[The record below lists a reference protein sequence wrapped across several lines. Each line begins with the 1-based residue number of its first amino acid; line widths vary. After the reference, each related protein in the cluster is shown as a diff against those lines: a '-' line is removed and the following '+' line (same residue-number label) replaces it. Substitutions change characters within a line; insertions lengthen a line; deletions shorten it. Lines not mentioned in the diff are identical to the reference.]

1 VFLLACRTGSM
12 ECAVFTTTK
21 ANFPD
26 VIDPDTGAPTGETWS
41 FTNIEYAWSKRA
53 PSSGSRFNRT
63 RPYDYPAS
71 LYLKLSRNNHFED
84 IEYEF
89 YEMAHDSTINR
100 FDISTCY
107 RSKDFDYLHL
117 FFKLTINREDII
129 DDNHLDRRQFERD
142 LHYQLVNRMQI
153 RYSRLTN
160 LEIDH
165 EALGNNVT
173 VFFTLLG
180 QTPKPESASGF
191 DDREPTAAQ
200 ARTTLEEAINNNQFT
215 FHIELRDRSQIEFRA
230 VANSLQASK
239 QFTSSHTAAQQIVN
253 LSYTAGSQAL
263 AVVVGVLVGLLVG
276 VLLAAL
282 LRIVRKDPM
291 PELPGS
297 IASPLATI
305 NFRSTTNTG
314 TTDA

>member
-1 VFLLACRTGSM
+1 MFLLACRTGSM

-21 ANFPD
+21 PNFPD
-26 VIDPDTGAPTGETWS
+26 VIDPDTGAPTGDTWS
-41 FTNIEYAWSKRA
+41 FTNIEYAWSKRT
-53 PSSGSRFNRT
+53 PHTGSRFNRT
-63 RPYDYPAS
+63 QSYDYPAS
-71 LYLKLSRNNHFED
+71 LYLKLSRHDHSED

-89 YEMAHDSTINR
+89 FEMSHDSTINR

-107 RSKDFDYLHL
+107 RSRDFDYLHL
-117 FFKLTINREDII
+117 FFKLIINRDDII

-165 EALGNNVT
+165 EASGNNVT

-180 QTPKPESASGF
+180 QTPKPESKSGF

-200 ARTTLEEAINNNQFT
+200 ARTTLEEVINNNQFT
-215 FHIELRDRSQIEFRA
+215 FQVHLRDRSEIEFRA

-239 QFTSSHTAAQQIVN
+239 LFTSSHTAAQQIVN

-263 AVVVGVLVGLLVG
+263 AVVVGVLVGLFGG
-276 VLLAAL
+276 VLLAAI

-291 PELPGS
+291 PKLPGS
-297 IASPLATI
+297 IASPLSTI
-305 NFRSTTNTG
+305 NFRSPTSTEA
-314 TTDA
+314 TDA